1 MTTWWAAF
9 SLSAIFVGWIGTTA
23 LAAHQVVITV
33 SQLLYMISS
42 GMAAAVAVRVS
53 YFAGQKD
60 YAAGLRGEVVCIGLG
75 HRGKEAEIEW
85 KVNTLSDK

>member
-1 MTTWWAAF
+1 MEFKYTKDENKE
-9 SLSAIFVGWIGTTA
+9 LRE
-23 LAAHQVVITV
+23 LAREGLEQI
-33 SQLLYMISS
+33 
-42 GMAAAVAVRVS
+42 
-53 YFAGQKD
+53 GQKG